1 MAERPLPIIQP
12 TNAHHLGHSGD
23 DFVHFKS
30 MLGCGVAV
38 AAVTLST
45 AAAAA
50 QTVNF
55 DIPAQSLPAAI
66 SAFGRQTSL
75 QIVAPAAGFE
85 KVRSRALSGRMD
97 ARVAL
102 RRLIAGTGLEIA
114 SDTGGVIVLR
124 ASGVRSPGSSTG
136 AAASLASAAQ
146 AAERRTGE
154 GVIAGQVIDPAT
166 GEYLRNAIVEVQ
178 AADGR
183 LRTTTSGERG
193 EYRLIGV
200 PAGPAKLRIAYT
212 GYEDRTAT
220 VDVRAGETVRYD
232 ASLGGTGRAQA
243 GAAQEVVIVAGVL
256 EGDAR
261 AIMDQRQSM
270 DIKNNLST
278 ESYGDVA
285 DGNPA
290 EFIKYMTGVDTDGTT
305 GSAVNVQL
313 RGLPASMTGVTFN
326 GVGIASADANN
337 GADTSRAFS
346 FEGLS
351 LAGIDSIEI
360 SKTTSADVDAN
371 SPAGTVNIR
380 TKRAFDR
387 RGRRISMQLSGATHW
402 NMWDKQSRSGPGEG
416 GYDGRKFLPNGL
428 VEYSDTFF
436 NRRLGVVASVSQT
449 NTYIEREQITAG
461 RNYVPTAISPDP
473 LAITTITLLEAPRET
488 ARFAA
493 SLNMDFKATDN
504 LIFSFVSA
512 FNRSSVWQD
521 SLQPV
526 FTTGARTRGVE
537 GDAAIDITTKQ
548 AAATNTLAVSNS
560 ATYKIN
566 KGVTLSPGVEFRTD
580 RLIVD
585 GNLLYSDSSS
595 DYEPLRKGAVAGFT
609 STISS
614 RGNFSAQRDNL
625 VHQNWDIRQL
635 SGPDWSDSASF
646 TLSGTPT
653 IRTDNGLYAA
663 TRFTG
668 GQANLAWMT
677 QVASVPVV
685 FKTGFKLRNAVYDF
699 DSQGDN
705 YLYRYVGPLSNAELL
720 AAVRSSNQ
728 LSYGDTGAMIT
739 TLSGSGI
746 YLPSP
751 YKLGSMFLNS
761 PQDWERTQTAT
772 QWYNANIG
780 NKRHFEEKT
789 TAAFVMGTAELTPT
803 LKFRAGLRWERTDTM
818 ALEFDALSAEEVTAA
833 GYTVSA
839 ATGRATTIPGLE
851 YQYLSRPR
859 VERTGNYDFF
869 FPSASLKYQIT
880 RGTEVHLGYSR
891 TITRPEVNVLAGVW
905 TVDDVELIVRAP
917 NPNLKP
923 SISDNFSAR
932 LAHYFEPVGMVA
944 LNFYMNRVKGLFQSQ
959 EMTAEEFGNTDPRY
973 AGYTF
978 VTTETV
984 SGDAINIRGVEIEF
998 NHAMTYL
1005 PGPLDG
1011 LSVRGSFMYNDPDVP
1026 IVRVA
1031 DKVGTLSL
1039 SYKKGPVRLYFN
1051 SIWTDDKYRSTT
1063 PSWFARRLDAS
1074 VSGAYRIDRNFEAFF
1089 SIRNL
1094 LTKPLN
1100 VMVPGS
1106 LATAKDIGDHSAIYV
1121 NNGTSGTIGIRI
1133 RL

>member
-1 MAERPLPIIQP
+1 MAEHPLSIIQP
-12 TNAHHLGHSGD
+12 MNAHASGHSGD

-45 AAAAA
+45 AATA

-85 KVRSRALSGRMD
+85 QVRSRALSGRMD

-114 SDTGGVIVLR
+114 SDQGGVIVLR
-124 ASGVRSPGSSTG
+124 ASGARAPGSTTARAGQS
-136 AAASLASAAQ
+136 
-146 AAERRTGE
+146 AERRSGE

-166 GEYLRNAIVEVQ
+166 GEYLRNAIVEVR

-183 LRTTTSGERG
+183 LRTTTSGDRG
-193 EYRLIGV
+193 EYRLAGV
-200 PAGPAKLRIAYT
+200 PAGPAQLRVSYT
-212 GYEDRTAT
+212 GYGDQTTT
-220 VDVRAGETVRYD
+220 VNVRANETVRYD
-232 ASLGGTGRAQA
+232 ASLGGIGRAQA
-243 GAAQEVVIVAGVL
+243 GADQEVVIVAGVL

-278 ESYGDVA
+278 ESYGDIA

-313 RGLPASMTGVTFN
+313 RGLPAAMTGVTFN
-326 GVGIASADANN
+326 GVGLASADANN

-416 GYDGRKFLPNGL
+416 GYNGRKFLPNGL

-436 NRRLGVVASVSQT
+436 DRRLGIVASVSQT

-504 LIFSFVSA
+504 LIFSLVSA
-512 FNRSSVWQD
+512 YNRSSVWQD

-526 FTTGARTRGVE
+526 FTTGTRTRGVE
-537 GDAAIDITTKQ
+537 GDAALDITTQQ
-548 AAATNTLAVSNS
+548 AATTNTLSVNRT

-566 KGVTLSPGVEFRTD
+566 KGLTLSPSVEFRTD
-580 RLIVD
+580 RLILD
-585 GNLLYSDSSS
+585 GNLLYSDSTS

-609 STISS
+609 SSITS

-625 VHQNWDIRQL
+625 VDQNWDIRQL
-635 SGPDWSDSASF
+635 NGADWSDSASF

-653 IRTDNGLYAA
+653 IRTDNGQYAA

-677 QVASVPVV
+677 EFGAVPIV

-699 DSQGDN
+699 ADQGGN

-728 LSYGDTGAMIT
+728 LSYGDTGVT
-739 TLSGSGI
+739 VSSLSGSSDI

-751 YKLGSMFLNS
+751 YKLGSMFLNN
-761 PQDWERTQTAT
+761 PEEWQPTQTAT
-772 QWYNANIG
+772 QWYDSNVAN
-780 NKRHFEEKT
+780 NRHFEEKT
-789 TAAFVMGTAELTPT
+789 TAAYVMGTAELTPT
-803 LKFRAGLRWERTDTM
+803 LKFRAGLRWERTDTT
-818 ALEFDALSAEEVTAA
+818 ALEFDPLSADEVTAA
-833 GYTVSA
+833 GYAVSA
-839 ATGRATTIPGLE
+839 STGRATTIAGLE
-851 YQYLSRPR
+851 YQYLSRPK
-859 VERTGNYDFF
+859 VERTGNYDYF

-880 RGTEVHLGYSR
+880 RNTEVHLGYSR

-905 TVDDVELIVRAP
+905 SVDDIDLIVRAP
-917 NPNLKP
+917 NPNLEP

-944 LNFYMNRVKGLFQSQ
+944 VNFYMNRVKGLFQSQ

-978 VTTETV
+978 ITTEKV
-984 SGDAINIRGVEIEF
+984 SGDAVNIRGVEVEF

-1011 LSVRGSFMYNDPDVP
+1011 LSIRGSFMYNDPDVP

-1100 VMVPGS
+1100 VLVPGS
-1106 LATAKDIGDHSAIYV
+1106 LATSGDIGDHSAIYV